1 MFEPVPIRLRR
12 GEAVFHHPLAVHGS
26 LENRSGQTKYHYQRT
41 TAQSSGPTG
50 GAGRPSSTSSLTV
63 QGDFLLATGAL
74 IPAVQECKRRPPAG
88 RRARSAKWP
97 EDPGE
102 RTAVDAYQG
111 HYSSSVL
118 LGSVFPP
125 GAQPRRQLVAAF
137 VSKYIFSPVVNVP
150 GLNEFIDLTN
160 GKAGTHHQPVPDHV
174 PLIEGP

>member
-1 MFEPVPIRLRR
+1 M
-12 GEAVFHHPLAVHGS
+12 
-26 LENRSGQTKYHYQRT
+26 
-41 TAQSSGPTG
+41 
-50 GAGRPSSTSSLTV
+50 
-63 QGDFLLATGAL
+63 
-74 IPAVQECKRRPPAG
+74 
-88 RRARSAKWP
+88 
-97 EDPGE
+97 
-102 RTAVDAYQG
+102 DAYQG

-118 LGSVFPP
+118 LGPVFPP

>member
-1 MFEPVPIRLRR
+1 MFKPVPIHLRR

-41 TAQSSGPTG
+41 TPQSSGRTV
-50 GAGRPSSTSSLTV
+50 GAGRLSSTSSRTV
-63 QGDFLLATGAL
+63 PGDFLLSTGTF
-74 IPAVQECKRRPPAG
+74 IPTVQECNRQPPAG
-88 RRARSAKWP
+88 RRANSAKWQ

-102 RTAVDAYQG
+102 RTAAAADRG
-111 HYSSSVL
+111 HNFSSVL
-118 LGSVFPP
+118 SGTVLPP
-125 GAQPRRQLVAAF
+125 GAQPRRQLGAAA
-137 VSKYIFSPVVNVP
+137 VSKYIFSSVINVP